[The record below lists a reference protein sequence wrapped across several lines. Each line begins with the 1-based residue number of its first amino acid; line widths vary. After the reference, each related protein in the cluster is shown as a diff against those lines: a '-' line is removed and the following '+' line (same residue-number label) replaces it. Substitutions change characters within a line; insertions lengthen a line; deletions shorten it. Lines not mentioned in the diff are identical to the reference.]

1 MKFGVSPFGIY
12 RNQRSWAEGSAT
24 NGTQNYDDLYAD
36 VLKWINEG
44 WIDYNIPQIYWEIGN
59 RAADYDTLIRWW
71 SRYASSRPLYIGQDV
86 DRTVAHPDPAN
97 PSQHQMHAKMVLQRG
112 LPGVYGSCQWY
123 ARAVADDRGGY
134 GTMLRTIYHRTP
146 ALQPVMPWIDKKAPG
161 KPRRIKPIWTSDGYV
176 LFWQAPKAKK
186 PLDEAHF
193 YVVYRFA
200 KGEKV
205 KLEETDHILA
215 ITPNTFLNLPYDN
228 GKQKWTYVVTALD
241 RLQNESKG
249 AKKTVK
255 L

>member
-1 MKFGVSPFGIY
+1 MHYGYSPV
-12 RNQRSWAEGSAT
+12 N
-24 NGTQNYDDLYAD
+24 AD
-36 VLKWINEG
+36 I
-44 WIDYNIPQIYWEIGN
+44 
-59 RAADYDTLIRWW
+59 
-71 SRYASSRPLYIGQDV
+71 
-86 DRTVAHPDPAN
+86 
-97 PSQHQMHAKMVLQRG
+97 
-112 LPGVYGSCQWY
+112 LPGAHLS
-123 ARAVADDRGGY
+123 
-134 GTMLRTIYHRTP
+134 
-146 ALQPVMPWIDKKAPG
+146 
-161 KPRRIKPIWTSDGYV
+161 SDGYV

-186 PLDEAHF
+186 PLDEAHC

-241 RLQNESKG
+241 RMQNEGKG